1 MKFRFFRDSPVGP
14 LRSFFASLWLDRCF
28 PRLAPP
34 WIQQYVEQLDRYAV
48 AMVALEVMAYGQSL
62 KS

>member
-1 MKFRFFRDSPVGP
+1 M
-14 LRSFFASLWLDRCF
+14 
-28 PRLAPP
+28 LAPP